1 MNNEKLKN
9 LAADYVNLP
18 SILSLALAV
27 CAGYFFQ
34 ARYIAATIG
43 NLTAARIIA
52 VICCVAL
59 AVLVK
64 GLMQQIKQNA
74 KLDIAVEKYAKP
86 ALGIVLVIFAVIID
100 AMTSNASIDDAHTA
114 NVAAKVTAS
123 VDRAAILD
131 LKQQRERDQNT
142 LANLDSAA
150 KKLGAFAFAQR
161 RLALQNAI
169 TEKSRLIAEAE
180 KAHALTVAQA
190 NNLLAGTVS
199 GDVGINGALWG
210 FYLMALIIGL
220 EMFAPVT
227 ARPGATAMV
236 TTLEQTDSISHTRR
250 FSERIEHVPV
260 TNVELQK
267 PKNWEDACRMK
278 FYGNLNLSIREI
290 VNQFGA
296 KKWEVERMLNELKEE
311 KRLPLPIKSS
321 ISGDAVS

>member
-9 LAADYVNLP
+9 FASDYVNLP

-34 ARYIAATIG
+34 ARYIAAIIG
-43 NLTAARIIA
+43 NLTAARIVA

-114 NVAAKVTAS
+114 NVAAQVKAS
-123 VDRAAILD
+123 VDRDAIFD

-180 KAHALTVAQA
+180 KANALTVAQA

-236 TTLEQTDSISHTRR
+236 TTLEQTDSIFHTRR

-260 TNVELQK
+260 AAVAPQK
-267 PKNWEDACRMK
+267 PKDWRDACCMVVAGQLKWSDRQVVREYPESTW
-278 FYGNLNLSIREI
+278 YGVR
-290 VNQFGA
+290 
-296 KKWEVERMLNELKEE
+296 KELKALRS
-311 KRLPLPIKSS
+311 KNPISS
-321 ISGDAVS
+321 PQDGDGKY

>member
-1 MNNEKLKN
+1 MSNEIKN
-9 LAADYVNLP
+9 EFKKLAADYANLP

-34 ARYIAATIG
+34 ARYIAATVG

-74 KLDIAVEKYAKP
+74 KLDIAVENYAKP

-114 NVAAKVTAS
+114 NVAAQVTAS
-123 VDRAAILD
+123 VDRAAIFD

-180 KAHALTVAQA
+180 KANALTVAQA

-220 EMFAPVT
+220 EMFAPVVVGGSEKSIVRT
-227 ARPGATAMV
+227 IEKTDSVELSRRTVMTERQESIPIAPPKPATFEAACKLLASGSQGLTV
-236 TTLEQTDSISHTRR
+236 RGRALTIRNIADDYDVKKWRVEQT
-250 FSERIEHVPV
+250 FG
-260 TNVELQK
+260 
-267 PKNWEDACRMK
+267 K
-278 FYGNLNLSIREI
+278 FRS
-290 VNQFGA
+290 
-296 KKWEVERMLNELKEE
+296 
-311 KRLPLPIKSS
+311 LPSPSS
-321 ISGDAVS
+321 DV